1 MVNTL
6 RPPFPLPPL
15 RQLRTSLCDCSMNI
29 RNTREELHNFVDEVC
44 RMLVV
49 IRLDIVK
56 LIASDEDELDRMFL
70 EQPNKRKRRHKD
82 KDKDPY
88 AGSNQGKRK
97 RSSGKDSE
105 PSKTPSAS
113 KKTYTSKD
121 TSKGNTPPKTSK
133 SDKSVHEE
141 ELVVEPT

>member
-1 MVNTL
+1 
-6 RPPFPLPPL
+6 
-15 RQLRTSLCDCSMNI
+15 
-29 RNTREELHNFVDEVC
+29 
-44 RMLVV
+44 MLS
-49 IRLDIVK
+49 IIQ
-56 LIASDEDELDRMFL
+56 DEDELDRMFL
-70 EQPNKRKRRHKD
+70 EQPNQRKRRHKD

-121 TSKGNTPPKTSK
+121 TSKEVLMDSEDNATNAYVVNDADQSQDDSKPQTEKFPWFKQPPRPPTPDP
-133 SDKSVHEE
+133 E
-141 ELVVEPT
+141 